1 MKKSV
6 RGLMTGLLTST
17 ALYGFSSSL
26 VATAAFAD
34 NQNGQPRIEV
44 AFVLDTTGS
53 MADLIDGAKRK
64 IWSIAN
70 TIVDI
75 HPNANIEMALIGY
88 RDIGDDY
95 VIKSYDMS
103 PDIQGLYG
111 NLVHFQA
118 NGGGDTPEAVNEALD
133 ASVRQLDWTEGEDTQ
148 RIVFLVG
155 DAPPHMDY
163 DNAPKY
169 PEVIKAARKEGII
182 VNAVQAG
189 GDRETKKIWKEIAQL
204 GNGRYIPIPQ
214 DGGQIKIIETPFD
227 GDIIILQKRI
237 DDTVVPYGS
246 EAEQSAVQDK
256 MELKEAAPSS
266 VQVEN
271 SKFYSKRSSV
281 KEVITGGGDL
291 VADIKNGAVTLDK
304 IEDGDLPKELQDKS
318 EGEKQAYID
327 AKLEEREQLEKAMSK
342 LITKYDAYVAE
353 KAKEQGETDSFDH
366 AVQETL
372 KQQLY

>member
-1 MKKSV
+1 MA
-6 RGLMTGLLTST
+6 ST
-17 ALYGFSSSL
+17 
-26 VATAAFAD
+26 AFAD

-75 HPNANIEMALIGY
+75 HPDANIEMALIGY

-163 DNAPKY
+163 ENAPKY

-189 GDRETKKIWKEIAQL
+189 GDSETRKIWKEIAQL

-237 DDTVVPYGS
+237 DETVIAYGS
-246 EAEQSAVQDK
+246 EEEQSAVQDK
-256 MELKEAAPSS
+256 MELKEAAPSA

-291 VADIKNGAVTLDK
+291 VADIKNGVVKLEA
-304 IEDGDLPKELQDKS
+304 IEDSDLPKELQGKPDQ
-318 EGEKQAYID
+318 EKQAYID
-327 AKLEEREQLEKAMSK
+327 AKLAEREQLEKSMSK

-353 KAKEQGETDSFDH
+353 KAKEQGKTDSFDQ

-372 KQQLY
+372 KKQLY

>member
-6 RGLMTGLLTST
+6 RGLMTGLLAST
-17 ALYGFSSSL
+17 ALYGFTSPL

-34 NQNGQPRIEV
+34 NQQGQPRIEV

-246 EAEQSAVQDK
+246 EAEQSAVHDK

-291 VADIKNGAVTLDK
+291 VADIKNGAVSLDK
-304 IEDGDLPKELQDKS
+304 VEDGNLPKELQDKS
-318 EGEKQAYID
+318 KEEKQAYID

>member
-17 ALYGFSSSL
+17 ALYGFSSPLIAS
-26 VATAAFAD
+26 TAFAD
-34 NQNGQPRIEV
+34 NQQGQPRIEV

-75 HPNANIEMALIGY
+75 HPDANIEMALIAY

-169 PEVIKAARKEGII
+169 PEVIKKARKEGII

-237 DDTVVPYGS
+237 DETVIAYGS
-246 EAEQSAVQDK
+246 EEEQSAVQDK

-291 VADIKNGAVTLDK
+291 VADIKNGAATLET
-304 IEDGDLPKELQDKS
+304 IEDSDLPKELQGKS
-318 EGEKQAYID
+318 DGEKQAYIN

-342 LITKYDAYVAE
+342 LITKYDAYVAQ
-353 KAKEQGETDSFDH
+353 KAKEQGKTDSFDQ

-372 KQQLY
+372 KKQLY

>member
-17 ALYGFSSSL
+17 ALYGFSSPLIAS
-26 VATAAFAD
+26 TAFAD
-34 NQNGQPRIEV
+34 NQQGQPRIEV

-75 HPNANIEMALIGY
+75 HPDANIEMALIGY

-163 DNAPKY
+163 ENAPKY
-169 PEVIKAARKEGII
+169 PDVIKKARKEGII

-237 DDTVVPYGS
+237 DETVIAYGS
-246 EAEQSAVQDK
+246 EEEQSAVQDK

-291 VADIKNGAVTLDK
+291 VADIKNGAVTLET
-304 IEDGDLPKELQDKS
+304 IEDGDLPKELQGKS
-318 EGEKQAYID
+318 DQEKQTYIN
-327 AKLEEREQLEKAMSK
+327 AKLEERAQLEKSMSK
-342 LITKYDAYVAE
+342 LITKYDDYVAQ
-353 KAKEQGETDSFDH
+353 KAKEQGKTDSFDQ

-372 KQQLY
+372 KKQLY